1 MVLFQVCN
9 MLQIK
14 EYSQKLTFSLFYI
27 LNLIGNEKMWLTSI
41 FGASNEKK
49 RNSVADQV
57 KSYGLKK

>member
-14 EYSQKLTFSLFYI
+14 KCSQKLTFSLFYI

>member
-1 MVLFQVCN
+1 MR
-9 MLQIK
+9 K
-14 EYSQKLTFSLFYI
+14 W
-27 LNLIGNEKMWLTSI
+27 LISI

>member
-49 RNSVADQV
+49 EILWLT
-57 KSYGLKK
+57 K

>member
-27 LNLIGNEKMWLTSI
+27 LNLIGNAKMWLTSI

-49 RNSVADQV
+49 EILWLT
-57 KSYGLKK
+57 K